1 MNVPQA
7 RRLSCKWHCHKLT
20 KRCPRDRSPLA
31 PDDHV
36 CGLAHCPP
44 PQCAIPYLASETSPT
59 TSDAS
64 AEVWKARS
72 SQQSAQPAAG
82 NGRPQRRGGRAGRSG
97 TPVCCFWQGH
107 LLNACVQETEI
118 RNRGFN
124 FLVPIGRTYTQ
135 HEEKNDASVSHD
147 PFDVPQPHTSENRP
161 PTGRRSY

>member
-1 MNVPQA
+1 MPQA
-7 RRLSCKWHCHKLT
+7 RRLSRKRHKLT
-20 KRCPRDRSPLA
+20 ERCPRDRSPLA
-31 PDDHV
+31 AYDHV
-36 CGLAHCPP
+36 CGLAHGPP

-97 TPVCCFWQGH
+97 AHMCCVQQRP
-107 LLNACVQETEI
+107 LLSRHAQETEI

-147 PFDVPQPHTSENRP
+147 PLDVPQPHISGHLP
-161 PTGRRSY
+161 STGRRS